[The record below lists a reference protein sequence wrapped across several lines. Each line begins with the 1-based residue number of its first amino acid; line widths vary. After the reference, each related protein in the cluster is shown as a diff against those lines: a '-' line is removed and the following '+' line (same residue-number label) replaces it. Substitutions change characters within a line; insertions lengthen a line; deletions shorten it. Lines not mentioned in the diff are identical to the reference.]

1 MPPNTNFTIYNLQPV
16 SAFLNGEF
24 GPGVASLLA
33 SRDWGQEEEDLG
45 RRGDMREA
53 LLRAELERI
62 VGGEEVRNKGDYPFI
77 ASLKVKVGSQ
87 SGARK

>member
-1 MPPNTNFTIYNLQPV
+1 MTPNTDFTLYILQPV

-33 SRDWGQEEEDLG
+33 SRDWDQEENLA
-45 RRGDMREA
+45 RRGDMKEA

-62 VGGEEVRNKGDYPFI
+62 VGGQEVRNKGDYPFI

>member
-1 MPPNTNFTIYNLQPV
+1 MCDVKVSMLIILFSSQPV

-24 GPGVASLLA
+24 GPGVQSLLA
-33 SRDWGQEEEDLG
+33 SRDWGQADQ
-45 RRGDMREA
+45 RRGEGEE

-62 VGGEEVRNKGDYPFI
+62 VGGQQVRNKGDYPFI
-77 ASLKVKVGSQ
+77 ASLKVKVGSS

>member
-1 MPPNTNFTIYNLQPV
+1 MQPV

-24 GPGVASLLA
+24 GPGVQSLLA
-33 SRDWGQEEEDLG
+33 SREWAQEELG
-45 RRGDMREA
+45 RRGEKEE

-62 VGGEEVRNKGDYPFI
+62 VGGQEVRVPGRFPFI
-77 ASLKVKVGSQ
+77 ASLKVKVGSS

>member
-1 MPPNTNFTIYNLQPV
+1 M
-16 SAFLNGEF
+16 
-24 GPGVASLLA
+24 ASLLA

>member
-1 MPPNTNFTIYNLQPV
+1 MSESACLILFSSQPV

-24 GPGVASLLA
+24 GPGVQSLLA
-33 SRDWGQEEEDLG
+33 SRDWGQADQDQ
-45 RRGDMREA
+45 RRGEVEG

-62 VGGEEVRNKGDYPFI
+62 VGGEEVRVKGTYPFI
-77 ASLKVKVGSQ
+77 GSLKVKVGSS

>member
-1 MPPNTNFTIYNLQPV
+1 MQPV
-16 SAFLNGEF
+16 SAFLAGEF

-33 SRDWGQEEEDLG
+33 SRDWSQEEDLKEDLDLS
-45 RRGDMREA
+45 RRGEKEA

-62 VGGEEVRNKGDYPFI
+62 VGGQEVRNKGDYPFI
-77 ASLKVKVGSQ
+77 ASLKVKVGSS